1 MNTEE
6 KYLRIMSNPNYNERI
21 KTNNSVILSPHD
33 RKLITIV
40 LFLVII
46 GLLAIFSAGAPK
58 CIIQGTSSTFFVV
71 RQFIWFILGFIA
83 MLLISHVNYKIYNK
97 LAIPFAWCIIFLLFC
112 VHFWGTTVNGATR
125 WLTIGPIQFQPSEAS
140 KLAVIMLLAS
150 CFSKNIKV
158 FDSSQFKYFIPILI
172 MVGFIFKQPNLSMVI
187 ILALSSLFMYFAA
200 GGSIKLIVSMIVL
213 AIMGGA
219 TMLRS
224 FQLRRIMIWLDPDQ
238 DPYGAGYNIIQSMLA
253 FVAGGFFGEGYGNS
267 RQKLGW
273 LPEGHTDFIYA
284 VLGEEF
290 GFIGCLIIIGLFLA
304 FLQRGLLISAK
315 CEDIFG
321 KLLAAGITVSI
332 CIQAFIN
339 ISVASSM
346 LPATGVP
353 MPFISYGGTSLF
365 ITMCMVGVLLNISKK
380 RIRRISQADER

>member
-1 MNTEE
+1 
-6 KYLRIMSNPNYNERI
+6 MSNPNYNERMN
-21 KTNNSVILSPHD
+21 NNSVILSSYD
-33 RKLITIV
+33 RTLYSIVFFLI
-40 LFLVII
+40 II

-58 CIIQGTSSTFFVV
+58 CIIQGTSSTYFVL
-71 RQFIWFILGFIA
+71 RQFIWFILGLIA
-83 MLLISHVNYKIYNK
+83 MHFISHINYKIYDK
-97 LAIPFAWCIIFLLFC
+97 IAVQFSWLIIFLLIC
-112 VHFWGTTVNGATR
+112 VHFFGTTVNGATR

-150 CFSKNIKV
+150 SFSKNIKV
-158 FDSSQFKYFIPILI
+158 FDSSQLRYFIPILFMI
-172 MVGFIFKQPNLSMVI
+172 GLIFKQPNLSMVI
-187 ILALSSLFMYFAA
+187 ILALSSMFMYFAA
-200 GGSIKLIVSMIVL
+200 GGSLKLIFSMACLAVL
-213 AIMGGA
+213 GA
-219 TMLRS
+219 ASKLHS
-224 FQLRRIMIWLDPDQ
+224 FQLQRIKIWLNPDQ
-238 DPYGAGYNIIQSMLA
+238 DPYGGGYNIIQSMLA

-290 GFIGCLIIIGLFLA
+290 GFLGCLIIIGLFLA

-315 CEDIFG
+315 CEDVFG

-332 CIQAFIN
+332 CLQAFIN

-353 MPFISYGGTSLF
+353 LPFISYGGTSLF
-365 ITMCMVGVLLNISKK
+365 ITMCMVGILLNISKK
-380 RIRRISQADER
+380 RIRRIMQTNEQ

>member
-1 MNTEE
+1 
-6 KYLRIMSNPNYNERI
+6 MSNPRYKSKSDMNHSI
-21 KTNNSVILSPHD
+21 MLSPHD
-33 RKLITIV
+33 STLVFIV
-40 LFLVII
+40 LFLIII

-58 CIIQGTSSTFFVV
+58 CIMQGTSSTFFVA
-71 RQFIWFILGFIA
+71 RQFVWFLLGLFA
-83 MLLISHVNYKIYNK
+83 MFFISHINYRFYERI
-97 LAIPFAWCIIFLLFC
+97 AIPFAWFVILLLIC
-112 VHFWGTTVNGATR
+112 VHFFGTTVNGAQR
-125 WLTIGPIQFQPSEAS
+125 WLSIGPVQFQPSEAS

-150 CFSKNIKV
+150 CFSKNIRI
-158 FDSSQFKYFIPILI
+158 FDMSQFKYYIPIII
-172 MVGFIFKQPNLSMVI
+172 MAGLIFKQPNLSMVI
-187 ILALSSLFMYFAA
+187 ILGLSSIFMYFAA
-200 GGSIKLIVSMIVL
+200 GGSVKLILTMTGL
-213 AIMGGA
+213 AFLGGS
-219 TMLRS
+219 TLIRS
-224 FQLRRIMIWLDPDQ
+224 FQKQRIMIWLNPDA

-290 GFIGCLIIIGLFLA
+290 GFLGCLIIIGLFLA
-304 FLQRGLLISAK
+304 FLQRGLLISNK

-321 KLLAAGITVSI
+321 KLLAGGITVSI

-365 ITMCMVGVLLNISKK
+365 ITMCMVGILLNISKK
-380 RIRRISQADER
+380 RIRKIAQFNEQ

>member
-6 KYLRIMSNPNYNERI
+6 KCLRTMSNPNYSQQ
-21 KTNNSVILSPHD
+21 KNNNDGVFLSSYD
-33 RKLITIV
+33 NTLIFIV
-40 LFLVII
+40 LFLII
-46 GLLAIFSAGAPK
+46 VGFLAIFSAGAPK
-58 CIIQGTSSTFFVV
+58 CIIQGTHSTFFVA
-71 RQFIWFILGFIA
+71 RQFVWFILGCIGMFTISQFNYKALNKLSLPIA
-83 MLLISHVNYKIYNK
+83 WIIIGLLIG
-97 LAIPFAWCIIFLLFC
+97 
-112 VHFWGTTVNGATR
+112 VHFFGTTVNGAQR
-125 WLTIGPIQFQPSEAS
+125 WLTLGPIQFQPSEAA
-140 KLAVIMLLAS
+140 KLSVILLLAS
-150 CFSKNIKV
+150 AFSKDINLFNTKLY
-158 FDSSQFKYFIPILI
+158 KYYIPILI
-172 MVGFIFKQPNLSMVI
+172 MVGLIFKQPNLSMVL
-187 ILALSSLFMYFAA
+187 ILLASSMFMYFAA
-200 GGSIKLIVSMIVL
+200 GGSIKLIMS
-213 AIMGGA
+213 AIGMGIFG
-219 TMLRS
+219 LS
-224 FQLRRIMIWLDPDQ
+224 FVFHSYQKQRIETWLHPEA

-284 VLGEEF
+284 VFAEEF
-290 GFIGCLIIIGLFLA
+290 GFIGCLLIIGLFLA

-332 CIQAFIN
+332 CLQAFIN

-365 ITMCMVGVLLNISKK
+365 ITMCMIGVLLNISKK
-380 RIRRISQADER
+380 RIRRFPSVR

>member
-1 MNTEE
+1 MNSVE
-6 KYLRIMSNPNYNERI
+6 KYLKTMSNPEYNERR
-21 KTNNSVILSPHD
+21 NNKQSVILSNYD
-33 RKLITIV
+33 SKLTFIV
-40 LFLVII
+40 IFLIVI

-58 CIIQGTSSTFFVV
+58 CIIQGTSSTFFVA
-71 RQFIWFILGFIA
+71 RQFIWFILGLFG
-83 MLLISHVNYKIYNK
+83 MFFVSHINYKIYDRIS
-97 LAIPFAWCIIFLLFC
+97 IPFAWFIIFFLLC
-112 VHFWGTTVNGATR
+112 VHFFGTTVNGATR

-150 CFSKNIKV
+150 CFSKNIKI
-158 FDSSQFKYFIPILI
+158 FDSSQFKYFIPIII
-172 MVGFIFKQPNLSMVI
+172 MVGLIFKQPNLSMVI
-187 ILALSSLFMYFAA
+187 ILGLSSIFMYFAA
-200 GGSIKLIVSMIVL
+200 GGSIKLILSMIGL
-213 AIMGGA
+213 AILGGS
-219 TMLRS
+219 TMIHS
-224 FQLRRIMIWLDPDQ
+224 FQKRRIMIWLNPDA

-290 GFIGCLIIIGLFLA
+290 GFIGCVIIIGLFLA
-304 FLQRGLLISAK
+304 FLQRGLVISAK

-365 ITMCMVGVLLNISKK
+365 ITMCMVGILLNISKK
-380 RIRRISQADER
+380 RIRRIM

>member
-6 KYLRIMSNPNYNERI
+6 KYLRTMSNPNYKDRKN
-21 KTNNSVILSPHD
+21 TQSSVILSPYD
-33 RKLITIV
+33 GTLTFIVIFLI
-40 LFLVII
+40 II

-58 CIIQGTSSTFFVV
+58 CIIQGAPSTYFVS
-71 RQFIWFILGFIA
+71 RQFIWFILGLFAMYSLSKINYKLYDKIA
-83 MLLISHVNYKIYNK
+83 IQFAWGIIVLLIG
-97 LAIPFAWCIIFLLFC
+97 
-112 VHFWGTTVNGATR
+112 VHFFGTTVNGATR

-140 KLAVIMLLAS
+140 KLAVIMLLSS
-150 CFSKNIKV
+150 CFSRNINV
-158 FDSSQFKYFIPILI
+158 FDSRQFKYFIPILI
-172 MVGFIFKQPNLSMVI
+172 MVGLIFKQPNLSMVI
-187 ILALSSLFMYFAA
+187 ILGLSSMFMYFAA
-200 GGSIKLIVSMIVL
+200 GGSIKFIISMIGLGVL
-213 AIMGGA
+213 GVS
-219 TMLRS
+219 TMIRS
-224 FQLRRIMIWLDPDQ
+224 FQKQRILIWLNPDA
-238 DPYGAGYNIIQSMLA
+238 DPYGGGYNIIQSMLA

-290 GFIGCLIIIGLFLA
+290 GFLGCVIIIGLFLA

-315 CEDIFG
+315 CEDVFG

-353 MPFISYGGTSLF
+353 LPFISYGGTSLF
-365 ITMCMVGVLLNISKK
+365 ITMCMIGILLNISKK
-380 RIRRISQADER
+380 RIRRIMQFDEQ

>member
-1 MNTEE
+1 
-6 KYLRIMSNPNYNERI
+6 MSNPKYKSRTSI
-21 KTNNSVILSPHD
+21 SDSVILSPYD
-33 RKLITIV
+33 KTLVFVV
-40 LFLVII
+40 LFLIII

-58 CIIQGTSSTFFVV
+58 CIIQGTASTFFVV
-71 RQFIWFILGFIA
+71 RQFIWFVLGLFA
-83 MLLISHVNYKIYNK
+83 MLFLSHVNYKVYDK
-97 LAIPFAWCIIFLLFC
+97 LAIPFAWCIIFLLLC
-112 VHFWGTTVNGATR
+112 VHFFGTTVNGATR

-150 CFSKNIKV
+150 SFSRNIKV
-158 FDSSQFKYFIPILI
+158 FDSKQFRYYIPII
-172 MVGFIFKQPNLSMVI
+172 VMVGLIFKQPNLSMVI
-187 ILALSSLFMYFAA
+187 ILGLSSIFMYFAA
-200 GGSIKLIVSMIVL
+200 GGSVKFILSMLALSVL
-213 AIMGGA
+213 GGS
-219 TMLRS
+219 TMIRS
-224 FQLRRIMIWLDPDQ
+224 FQKQRIMIWLNPDA

-267 RQKLGW
+267 VQKLGW

-290 GFIGCLIIIGLFLA
+290 GFLGCLIIIGLFLA
-304 FLQRGLLISAK
+304 FLQRGLLISNK
-315 CEDIFG
+315 CEDVFG
-321 KLLAAGITVSI
+321 KLLAGGITVSI

-365 ITMCMVGVLLNISKK
+365 ITMCMVGILLNVSKK
-380 RIRRISQADER
+380 RIRKIAQFDDEQ